1 MANDSMIRYEVADS
15 IATITL
21 DRVNSLNAMTQVG
34 YAEMRDSLRSAQ
46 SDPRVHVVVITGA
59 GRSFCAG
66 SDVEEFL
73 DYADID
79 PEEFANPANSAA
91 VDVVFAFME
100 LEKPL
105 IAAVN
110 GIAVGFGATLL
121 LHCDLV
127 FIATTASVTFPFTD
141 LAVVPELGS
150 TQLLANA
157 VGSQRAARI
166 LLGSETLS
174 ATETFD
180 LGLAVEV
187 TEPDELLTRVMQQA
201 RTFASKSLG
210 SMMASKRLL
219 KRSAEPLP
227 DRVLH
232 EFRILA
238 ERLRADEVQS
248 GFRAFVEQKNARK
261 ENDGGTD

>member
-1 MANDSMIRYEVADS
+1 MANHSMIRYEVADS
-15 IATITL
+15 IATITF
-21 DRVNSLNAMTQVG
+21 DRVKSLNAMTEVG
-34 YAEMRDSLRSAQ
+34 YAEMRDCLRSAQ
-46 SDPRVHVVVITGA
+46 ADPHVHVVVITGA

-73 DYADID
+73 NYADID

-91 VDVVFAFME
+91 VDIVFALME

-105 IAAVN
+105 IASVN

-141 LAVVPELGS
+141 LGVVPELGS

-157 VGSQRAARI
+157 VGSQHAARI
-166 LLGSETLS
+166 LLGSETLT
-174 ATETFD
+174 ATEMLG
-180 LGLAVEV
+180 LGLAVEI
-187 TEPDELLTRVMQQA
+187 TESDELLARVMQQA
-201 RTFASKSLG
+201 RTLAGKSLG
-210 SMMASKRLL
+210 SIMASKRLL
-219 KRSAEPLP
+219 KRNAEPLP
-227 DRVLH
+227 NRVLQ

-238 ERLRADEVQS
+238 ERLRTDEVQS
-248 GFRAFVEQKNARK
+248 GFRVFVKQKNARK
-261 ENDGGTD
+261 ENGGGAD